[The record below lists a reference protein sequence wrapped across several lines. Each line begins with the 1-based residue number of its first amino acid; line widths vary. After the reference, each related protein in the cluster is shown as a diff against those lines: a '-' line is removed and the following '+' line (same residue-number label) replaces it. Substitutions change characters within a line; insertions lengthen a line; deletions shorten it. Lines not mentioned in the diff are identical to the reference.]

1 MRIWHICAIFIE
13 GYQKINKSEAWLF
26 IYNCRNSRYIR
37 IVQIKKT
44 HNENADKQKQ
54 KTFWIKHVVKPRK
67 VIKVDADELFS
78 GHWISL
84 QCLQASNKTIL
95 WYALLWTK

>member
-1 MRIWHICAIFIE
+1 MKRHI
-13 GYQKINKSEAWLF
+13 
-26 IYNCRNSRYIR
+26 
-37 IVQIKKT
+37 
-44 HNENADKQKQ
+44 ENADKQKQ

-95 WYALLWTK
+95 WYALLWSSNRWNEDSMNRIDYFHTCIYKID